1 MSHPTHPYAH
11 DLRRLRKLATT
22 MDNAYRL
29 PVIGTRIGWDAILGL
44 VPGIGDALAI
54 APSLYIMKEARRMG
68 VSTGTLARMGANMGI
83 DLAIG
88 AIPLVGDI
96 FDIGWRSKS
105 RNVDLL
111 EQHLVQQGAQQ
122 VSQT

>member
-1 MSHPTHPYAH
+1 
-11 DLRRLRKLATT
+11 
-22 MDNAYRL
+22 MDSAYRL
-29 PVIGTRIGWDAILGL
+29 PVIGTRVGWDAILGL

-68 VSTGTLARMGANMGI
+68 VSSGTLARMAANMGI

-111 EQHLVQQGAQQ
+111 EQHLSRQGALP
-122 VSQT
+122 VT

>member
-1 MSHPTHPYAH
+1 MDANALPFQD
-11 DLRRLRKLATT
+11 DLARLRWLATT
-22 MDNAYRL
+22 MDSAYTI
-29 PVIGTRIGWDAILGL
+29 PMIGTRLGWDAILGL
-44 VPGIGDALAI
+44 VPVVGDALAI
-54 APSLYIMKEARRMG
+54 APSLYIMKEAHRMG
-68 VSTGTLARMGANMGI
+68 VPAWTLGRMGLNTGI

-111 EQHLVQQGAQQ
+111 ERHLQRRYRSLTPA
-122 VSQT
+122 